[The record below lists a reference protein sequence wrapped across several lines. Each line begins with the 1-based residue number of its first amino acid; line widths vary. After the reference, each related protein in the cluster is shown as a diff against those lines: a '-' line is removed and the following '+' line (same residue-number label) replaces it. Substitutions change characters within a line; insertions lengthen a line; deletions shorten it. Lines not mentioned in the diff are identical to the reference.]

1 MGPQANDAATPSR
14 WRVNLSSAS
23 EGAKAMP
30 SPLGYVPADAVSNV
44 EARRRAK
51 EEKEDA
57 FARAPRAPTPPP
69 RAERDDAEREA
80 AVEDGD
86 DAEGAT
92 TARATD
98 RPRARST
105 PRAPPQRAMEMGIAP
120 GKNIFMQGFMMWMS
134 GSSINIFSIM
144 ITGMAFINP
153 VKSILAIDDTFK
165 RFAHDPAVD
174 LTLPKLAFVGCNC
187 GMIAL
192 ALWKLN
198 TMGLL
203 PITAADWTSFLVDK
217 THVESSS
224 VPIAL

>member
-1 MGPQANDAATPSR
+1 MLSR
-14 WRVNLSSAS
+14 
-23 EGAKAMP
+23 
-30 SPLGYVPADAVSNV
+30 
-44 EARRRAK
+44 ARRAHRPRRPAQSETTLNAK
-51 EEKEDA
+51 QRSKTEMMQKV
-57 FARAPRAPTPPP
+57 RRPRARPP
-69 RAERDDAEREA
+69 
-80 AVEDGD
+80 
-86 DAEGAT
+86 
-92 TARATD
+92 D
-98 RPRARST
+98 RPRAPT

>member
-30 SPLGYVPADAVSNV
+30 SPLGYVPADAVSNS
-44 EARRRAK
+44 ETTLNAK
-51 EEKEDA
+51 Q
-57 FARAPRAPTPPP
+57 
-69 RAERDDAEREA
+69 
-80 AVEDGD
+80 
-86 DAEGAT
+86 
-92 TARATD
+92 
-98 RPRARST
+98 RSKT
-105 PRAPPQRAMEMGIAP
+105 EMMQKRAMEMGIAP